1 MKAVFVHRYGEPEVL
16 TYQEAPDPTPGPD
29 EVLIRTAI
37 ASVNFADIKARRGTD
52 SVTTQLPLIP
62 GHEVVGTIEAVGD
75 KVHTLRMGQ
84 RVVAV
89 ISSGAYAELVAAPA
103 AFTFS
108 LPETL
113 ASEAAA
119 GLVVLKAVSLL
130 PRRWAERYY
139 NLKRWTIMP
148 SGGHFAPMEE
158 PQRLVE
164 DLRAFFRPCVS
175 KGANGL
181 KQFSLCATD
190 ERRNLWQD
198 ESMGRLPWS
207 LAEAQASAAQP
218 R

>member
-119 GLVVLKAVSLL
+119 GLVVLKEVILL

-164 DLRAFFRPCVS
+164 DLRAFFRP
-175 KGANGL
+175 L
-181 KQFSLCATD
+181 RQ
-190 ERRNLWQD
+190 
-198 ESMGRLPWS
+198 
-207 LAEAQASAAQP
+207 
-218 R
+218 

>member
-119 GLVVLKAVSLL
+119 GLVVLI
-130 PRRWAERYY
+130 
-139 NLKRWTIMP
+139 T
-148 SGGHFAPMEE
+148 
-158 PQRLVE
+158 
-164 DLRAFFRPCVS
+164 AFNILTL
-175 KGANGL
+175 A
-181 KQFSLCATD
+181 
-190 ERRNLWQD
+190 
-198 ESMGRLPWS
+198 GRLSPGES
-207 LAEAQASAAQP
+207 VLVQAAAGGTGSTAVQLAKRLGAGLVIGTVGSDEKAALV
-218 R
+218 